1 MTQEPSAARGGPDEQ
16 SEPAARR
23 RVLQGHG
30 AGVAGFLFAILFTW
44 GFLLLDQGPGRT
56 AGNDTLVS
64 YYQGSGGTAI
74 LLAGFYLVPF
84 AGLAFLWFM
93 AASRHRIGQLAHHE
107 HTLFATVQLA
117 SGIAFVA
124 MFFAAAAAAVSG
136 VAASRLGGVPAGD
149 LVGTTRTMLTYGDA
163 LLMIFGFRMAGVFIL
178 VTTTRALR
186 AHLFPRWFAALSY
199 AGVLVLLFSL
209 SYVRWIVLI
218 IPVWVFAATAITLF
232 RRRTGK
238 QLEA

>member
-1 MTQEPSAARGGPDEQ
+1 
-16 SEPAARR
+16 
-23 RVLQGHG
+23 VL
-30 AGVAGFLFAILFTW
+30 V
-44 GFLLLDQGPGRT
+44 
-56 AGNDTLVS
+56 
-64 YYQGSGGTAI
+64 
-74 LLAGFYLVPF
+74 AGFYLVPF

-93 AASRHRIGQLAHHE
+93 AASRHRLSELAHRE

-117 SGIAFVA
+117 SGIAFVT
-124 MFFAAAAAAVSG
+124 MFFAAGAAAVSG
-136 VAASRLGGVPAGD
+136 VAATRLGGAPGAD

-178 VTTTRALR
+178 VSTTRALR

-232 RRRTGK
+232 RRISGR
-238 QLEA
+238 QPEA